1 MVQYGGELPG
11 FFVRKRSEGLNFS
24 ASDLRGY
31 ELTESEIKRV
41 APNIQDKLYLLRP
54 TPGFA
59 NPPLCTLHELRT
71 IYTLS
76 DLADFHEILNVRE
89 GGVSKARAEA
99 AKRADHRNRG
109 RRLW

>member
-1 MVQYGGELPG
+1 VVRHGGKLQG
-11 FFVRKRSEGLNFS
+11 FFVRKRSEGLNYS

-41 APNIQDKLYLLRP
+41 APNIQEKLYLLRP

-59 NPPLCTLHELRT
+59 NPSLCTLHELRT
-71 IYTLS
+71 IYTLN

-89 GGVSKARAEA
+89 GGVSKARAES
-99 AKRADHRNRG
+99 AKRSEQRNRG
-109 RRLW
+109 RR